1 MKLEI
6 LLRTCN
12 KYENNPD
19 MKRIMNVSRDELILR
34 CTKSFVTSINELNSE
49 VRKFVNITIIDDST
63 DIFVGEIQNVLIDL
77 KCSWNFI
84 RKELTNNES
93 MKYCYEYAKDNFE
106 EDSVIYFSE
115 DDYLYFPNCFTE
127 IIESY
132 EMFRNRLGGKEVVIH
147 PADSPLEYFPEALNS
162 PYAPSRIIL
171 GNYRHWRTSVSCAF
185 TMMISKK
192 TFIRFYNKF
201 MDYSKFDGV
210 NFHEANT
217 INLMF
222 IDQVHLFIPIPTLC
236 FHLGYIYPP
245 SPFCDH
251 LKLWETSYN
260 IRYLQSENLSTP
272 TLNL

>member
-12 KYENNPD
+12 KHENNPN

-34 CTKSFVTSINELNSE
+34 CTTSFVSSINELSDE
-49 VRKFVNITIIDDST
+49 VLQSVKVTIIDDST
-63 DIFVGEIQNVLIDL
+63 TAFIIELQNILDTL
-77 KCSWNFI
+77 KCSWKFI
-84 RKELTNNES
+84 HKELTNNES
-93 MKYCYEYAKDNFE
+93 MKYCYEYAMDNFE

-115 DDYLYFPNCFTE
+115 DDYLYFPNCFME
-127 IIESY
+127 IIEAY
-132 EMFRNRLGGKEVVIH
+132 EMFTQRLGGKEVVIH
-147 PADSPLEYFPEALNS
+147 PANSPTEYFPEAVNS
-162 PYAPSRIIL
+162 PYAPSIIVL
-171 GNYRHWRTSVSCAF
+171 SNYRHWRTSVSCAF
-185 TMMISKK
+185 TMLISKK
-192 TFIRFYNKF
+192 TFIRFYDKF

-222 IDQVHLFIPIPTLC
+222 IDQVKLFTPIPTLC